1 MSRSHLT
8 AVLAAF
14 ALAGCGLL
22 TAPRTISPQFFVL
35 NAVAVESGT
44 ATPIHIGLGPVSL
57 PSYLDRPEM
66 ARRVD
71 PNQIAYDAEARWA
84 ESLQGNFQRTVA
96 ANLVLL
102 LHPTRIEYF
111 PWYRTAKFDAI
122 VTIAVSRFEEQPN
135 GTVAL
140 MVRWTVRDG
149 ADVTQV
155 VRDSVYT
162 APAGTPDQNAAALS
176 SLVGELSQ
184 EIATAIQAQV
194 ARE

>member
-14 ALAGCGLL
+14 AFAGCGLL

-71 PNQIAYDAEARWA
+71 SNQIAYDAEARWA

-102 LHPTRIEYF
+102 LHPTRIEFF
-111 PWYRTAKFDAI
+111 PWYRTAHFDAI
-122 VTIAVSRFEEQPN
+122 VTIAVSRFEEQPD

-140 MVRWTVRDG
+140 MARWTVRDG
-149 ADVTQV
+149 KDVTQL
-155 VRDSVYT
+155 VRDAVYT
-162 APAGTPDQNAAALS
+162 APAGTPDENAAALS
-176 SLVGELSQ
+176 RLIGELSQ
-184 EIATAIQAQV
+184 EIAAAIQAQV
-194 ARE
+194 R

>member
-1 MSRSHLT
+1 MSRSHLA

-44 ATPIHIGLGPVSL
+44 TTPIHIGLGPVSL

-71 PNQIAYDAEARWA
+71 PNQIAYDPEARWA

-102 LHPTRIEYF
+102 LHPTRIEFF
-111 PWYRTAKFDAI
+111 PWYRTARFDAI
-122 VTIAVSRFEEQPN
+122 VTIAVSRFEQQPD

-140 MVRWTVRDG
+140 MARWTVRDG
-149 ADVTQV
+149 KDVTQV
-155 VRDSVYT
+155 VRETVHT
-162 APAGTPDQNAAALS
+162 APAGTPDENAAALS
-176 SLVGELSQ
+176 TLVGELSE
-184 EIATAIQAQV
+184 EIAAAIRAQV
-194 ARE
+194 R